1 MLTMPP
7 LPGNAGLARRR
18 PLRTILLAGL
28 GLLCAVATA
37 SCAYRGGVD
46 EPVVRRATWFSYLDG
61 GDIRESCGPGTIDR
75 YRLVYN
81 ARYNEQV
88 RIYEITGDGAGGGI
102 YIARAINA
110 ANLVSFTLGDLQ
122 GPWRGER
129 AEARLTPAKM
139 QDFTATLAQ
148 SGMFEA
154 PPDGLRLKSWD
165 FYWIASGCHDGEFQ
179 FSAWLHPS
187 ARWDRLAFPD
197 FLFARD
203 GTGIAVNPPRPVPV
217 LDDFVRGQTEARGG
231 TIRFTLQ
238 VDGKGLGGVRTIN

>member
-1 MLTMPP
+1 MPP
-7 LPGNAGLARRR
+7 HFGNAGPARLRPFRR
-18 PLRTILLAGL
+18 PLLVGL
-28 GLLCAVATA
+28 GLLCALAAA

-46 EPVVRRATWFSYLDG
+46 EPLVRRATWFSYLDG
-61 GDIRESCGPGTIDR
+61 GDIREACGPGTIDR

-88 RIYEITGDGAGGGI
+88 RSYEVTGDGAGGGI
-102 YIARAINA
+102 YIARAMNE
-110 ANLVSFTLGDLQ
+110 ANLLNLTLDDLQ
-122 GPWRGER
+122 GPWRGQR
-129 AEARLTPAKM
+129 AEARLTPAEM
-139 QDFTATLAQ
+139 PEFTAALAR

-197 FLFARD
+197 LLFARD
-203 GTGIAVNPPRPVPV
+203 RTGIAVNPPRPVPV

-231 TIRFTLQ
+231 TIRFTLE